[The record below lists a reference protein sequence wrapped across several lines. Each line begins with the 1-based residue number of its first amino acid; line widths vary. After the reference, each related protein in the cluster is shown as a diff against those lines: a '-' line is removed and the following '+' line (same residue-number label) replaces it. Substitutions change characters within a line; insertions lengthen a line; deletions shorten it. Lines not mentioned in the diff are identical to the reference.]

1 MREPDV
7 GDPIDQYRL
16 TRLVAR
22 TGMAS
27 IFEAFDT
34 EAGVPVALKIP
45 HLHVEGDVVGF
56 ARFEREEGIGRR
68 LRHPGLV
75 WILEPRHKSR
85 PYIAMEYVQGS
96 TLRALLDEQT
106 TLPTQRVLAL
116 AIKLCEVLGYLH
128 QHGVVHRDIKPEN
141 IVLSADDQP
150 RLLDFGIALDRHAR
164 RLTWQGLSATF
175 GTPDYVAPEQIAGR
189 RGDART
195 DVYALGTLLF
205 EMLTG
210 RLPFSGDTPQLLLY
224 AKTHH
229 APAAPCQFARGLD
242 PDVERII
249 LKAVDRLPRNRY
261 QSATE
266 MLEDLR
272 DPAAAQAR
280 EPGPPSRAPAGRA
293 RPTRILVRAVIAG
306 VLAGLVSLVW
316 LTRPAAERLPPAA
329 AGRSAAGGFSARAR

>member
-16 TRLVAR
+16 TRLLAR
-22 TGMAS
+22 TRMAS

-34 EAGVPVALKIP
+34 EAGVRVALKIP

-68 LRHPGLV
+68 LRHPGIV
-75 WILEPRHKSR
+75 RILDPRHKSR
-85 PYIAMEYVQGS
+85 PYIAMEYVEGS
-96 TLRALLDEQT
+96 TLRALLDDQT
-106 TLPTQRVLAL
+106 TLPTQRAL
-116 AIKLCEVLGYLH
+116 AIAGKICEVLVYLH

-141 IVLSADDQP
+141 VVLSADDQP
-150 RLLDFGIALDRHAR
+150 RLLDFGIALDRQAR
-164 RLTWQGLSATF
+164 RLTWQRLSGTF

-195 DVYALGTLLF
+195 DVYALGTVLF

-210 RLPFSGDTPQLLLY
+210 QLPYSGDSPQLLLY
-224 AKTHH
+224 AKAHH
-229 APAAPCQFARGLD
+229 APAAPAQFARGID
-242 PDVERII
+242 PAVERIV

-261 QSATE
+261 QSAAE
-266 MLEDLR
+266 LLEDLR
-272 DPAAAQAR
+272 DPSAAQAR
-280 EPGPPSRAPAGRA
+280 EPELPSRVSAGRA
-293 RPTRILVRAVIAG
+293 RPERTLVRVVIAG

-316 LTRPAAERLPPAA
+316 LTSRSQVERLPPPSTQQQ
-329 AGRSAAGGFSARAR
+329 R

>member
-1 MREPDV
+1 MREPEV
-7 GDPIDQYRL
+7 GEPIDQYRL

-22 TGMAS
+22 TAMAT
-27 IFEAFDT
+27 IFEALDT
-34 EAGVPVALKIP
+34 VAGVPVALKIP

-75 WILEPRHKSR
+75 RILEPRHKSR

-96 TLRALLDEQT
+96 TLRAVLAEQG
-106 TLPTQRVLAL
+106 TLPTQQALAL

-150 RLLDFGIALDRHAR
+150 KLLDFGIALDRQAR
-164 RLTWQGLSATF
+164 RLTWQRLSATF

-210 RLPFSGDTPQLLLY
+210 HLPFSGDDPQLLLY
-224 AKTHH
+224 AKSHRE
-229 APAAPCQFARGLD
+229 PAAPRQYASGLD
-242 PDVERII
+242 PAVERIV
-249 LKAVDRLPRNRY
+249 LKALDQLPRNRY
-261 QSATE
+261 QSAAE

-272 DPAAAQAR
+272 DPAAAQA
-280 EPGPPSRAPAGRA
+280 GAAALPSGAAAGRA
-293 RPTRILVRAVIAG
+293 RPARILVRTIIAG

-316 LTRPAAERLPPAA
+316 LTRPPAA
-329 AGRSAAGGFSARAR
+329 ARSAAGGFSARTR